1 MATNGSQ
8 TLTTNIK
15 LNAVASGFTDV
26 GSTIGQMGEMI
37 DTLSRKVIN
46 FGKESLVVYQDY
58 EKSMTQAEIAL
69 STRYGRG
76 TQELSNV
83 MTSLNEAAAD
93 WAKSTIFHTDD
104 VANAIL
110 QAARSGWSFEEI
122 MSGIPTVMQLAE
134 AGGIDLSTALDYVV
148 KSMAAYGV
156 ETDEMQ
162 DFVDMW
168 VFAANSSTGSV
179 ETFGD
184 AMLRMG
190 STMRFTDGKEELFT
204 LIAIMHDM
212 GESGSTAA
220 TMLRNAMLRILVPGS
235 KAAGESLD
243 SLMVTGEELE
253 ELYSDADLFA
263 SMQAL
268 EEHGFSA
275 YDEAGKAKPM
285 LQIYSELGDAL
296 AKMAGGWDEIAK
308 NEQTLTIL
316 KSVFGQRAITGAMDI
331 VMGLGEAYTLQ
342 QRLLN
347 GEAEGYGE
355 WSADKMLETLY
366 GRTEIY
372 ESKKEELHRRTGEA
386 LAGQWE
392 SVLETMGGVLDTF
405 NTLDDVKFN
414 AIVKGLESIALLST
428 GMIATS
434 TALKFIGTVLTPT
447 GALALGLAGLVSA
460 WTVFKELQ
468 ESDYK
473 MQFGTGE
480 LDTATLTTYVQ
491 QIGTAFSTAYTQ
503 VDSFRAGVD
512 AAQESY
518 KTASSTFASKLFS
531 DMITHAS
538 LTDDERTALM
548 NLGNDMYAAL
558 QEGITQST
566 AATLGYWQ
574 QLFGGE
580 EVAEDNPA
588 YQEIFALTNTAYE
601 NAVAEAKMLSQ
612 GLRDALTSAF
622 ADGEITQDEYSDLL
636 TYMRN
641 YNDAMARATVEAQRE
656 EDFVRMSTWM
666 HKAQTGSYDDIL
678 TLAREAAGERDTLL
692 GNEEDRFL
700 SEYYR
705 LQYRG
710 ADEETLAAAEAAY
723 AKRRGEI
730 SQSYDDFLIT
740 LWDSQLNESDMAAQ
754 YAQILGIAGEFN
766 AHGGTE
772 SQFNTMT
779 AINKT
784 REMGD
789 ASGLSR
795 YLINAVWS
803 LGGEKAIEQRISDY
817 DAAGMTEMAERLR
830 NIYYAEQLLTGFATI
845 AFNGEMNPTEIDKML
860 GMTGQQLVGG
870 GSWDLNTLKSRF
882 GWTGL
887 TDNYSY
893 DSDELSKV
901 PVPYDGSELTNLEP
915 ITIPMNADEEQIAAA
930 TQSGIE
936 TAQDEAENK
945 PVLFVE
951 IPDSM
956 KTLIGTEETLD
967 DVQDYAD
974 NNPPEMIFEMPDGQ
988 AAGMQFMNGVQGF
1001 LNNNPGYGTIYMNP
1015 VYGNGGMGFGQGT
1028 PPGYAE
1034 GGRATR
1040 ASIFGEAGAEWAIP
1054 EEHSARTA
1062 ELLNAAML
1070 ASGFTWPELLARFGG
1085 LNGDAGHSPTTI
1097 IYSPTINARDARGVE
1112 DALAADKRRF
1122 ERWMEERELRDRIE
1136 VYA

>member
-1 MATNGSQ
+1 MASNGSQ

-666 HKAQTGSYDDIL
+666 HKAQVGVNGQTFGFEGVNESNPSEHRFHGGMQFPSRIAGNSGDEIL
-678 TLAREAAGERDTLL
+678 ASGIPTEIAQHLGGDFHPLFPGPSPVVLFLDFQKCLSAVHIHARA
-692 GNEEDRFL
+692 
-700 SEYYR
+700 
-705 LQYRG
+705 
-710 ADEETLAAAEAAY
+710 
-723 AKRRGEI
+723 
-730 SQSYDDFLIT
+730 DFLPHKFPVQVHPVHFKRFGVKIDGIVRIT
-740 LWDSQLNESDMAAQ
+740 
-754 YAQILGIAGEFN
+754 FP
-766 AHGGTE
+766 GGCLQHTVATE
-772 SQFNTMT
+772 
-779 AINKT
+779 
-784 REMGD
+784 R
-789 ASGLSR
+789 
-795 YLINAVWS
+795 S
-803 LGGEKAIEQRISDY
+803 L
-817 DAAGMTEMAERLR
+817 
-830 NIYYAEQLLTGFATI
+830 AEQLHQDIFMGHI
-845 AFNGEMNPTEIDKML
+845 
-860 GMTGQQLVGG
+860 
-870 GSWDLNTLKSRF
+870 F
-882 GWTGL
+882 G
-887 TDNYSY
+887 
-893 DSDELSKV
+893 V
-901 PVPYDGSELTNLEP
+901 
-915 ITIPMNADEEQIAAA
+915 
-930 TQSGIE
+930 
-936 TAQDEAENK
+936 
-945 PVLFVE
+945 
-951 IPDSM
+951 
-956 KTLIGTEETLD
+956 
-967 DVQDYAD
+967 
-974 NNPPEMIFEMPDGQ
+974 
-988 AAGMQFMNGVQGF
+988 
-1001 LNNNPGYGTIYMNP
+1001 NP
-1015 VYGNGGMGFGQGT
+1015 VHQSDGIHFRQRDGRQG
-1028 PPGYAE
+1028 PHH
-1034 GGRATR
+1034 RM
-1040 ASIFGEAGAEWAIP
+1040 
-1054 EEHSARTA
+1054 
-1062 ELLNAAML
+1062 N
-1070 ASGFTWPELLARFGG
+1070 
-1085 LNGDAGHSPTTI
+1085 
-1097 IYSPTINARDARGVE
+1097 
-1112 DALAADKRRF
+1112 
-1122 ERWMEERELRDRIE
+1122 
-1136 VYA
+1136 